1 MKQRILLISTD
12 GDLAARVARAL
23 PAAAAVEL
31 VTAAALPAAARS
43 EEDCLLA
50 LFDVRAA
57 GTVEAPP
64 AAALQVVAVPVPTL
78 WLGEPPR
85 LAAGVPAREM
95 LPGPIVDYL
104 DRALPVS
111 KLAFILDQHLTAE
124 RLRRRRLPGR
134 AVTPPASSG
143 ELRAQI
149 NNDLTA
155 ILGNAELA
163 SAWLRSGARRMPPPV
178 SLRLERIL
186 EVAVHLRQLIAASPW
201 GPESGPQAQRP
212 VVVPES
218 GVQAA

>member
-57 GTVEAPP
+57 GAVEATP
-64 AAALQVVAVPVPTL
+64 AALQVVAVPVPTL

-104 DRALPVS
+104 DRGLPVS

-163 SAWLRSGARRMPPPV
+163 STWLRSGARRMPPPV

-212 VVVPES
+212 VVVPDS